1 MAIATA
7 IMGGAQA
14 VTGIA
19 GGISKFF
26 EGRKMQKWAQDKIE
40 HFQWQDLENVYK
52 NNQVSTLGADLQRE
66 ENART
71 SSTAVDALRE
81 GGNRALVGGLGR
93 IVANNNMVNRQI
105 GANLDEQ
112 QKAIDM
118 AKSSDDA
125 RIRDMVET
133 RQSNELQG
141 YGQMMNVGMGMKYA
155 GTGDVVNGLGMAAST
170 MGTAKAMKDGTGMW
184 SKQGSGMLDVSE
196 GELTPLTGKQMG
208 VQLPNT
214 QFQSPSL
221 NFSGMSGGMGY
232 GNTDMSQIWNQI
244 QSINNRPR

>member
-1 MAIATA
+1 MATATA

-14 VTGIA
+14 TTGIA

-141 YGQMMNVGMGMKYA
+141 YGQMMNVGMGMKY
-155 GTGDVVNGLGMAAST
+155 GGIGDVVNGLGMAAST

-184 SKQGSGMLDVSE
+184 GKTDRSYQNTTNSPINSTAPTVESA
-196 GELTPLTGKQMG
+196 PQNTGFIYPTYSAG
-208 VQLPNT
+208 Y
-214 QFQSPSL
+214 
-221 NFSGMSGGMGY
+221 GMSGGMGY

-244 QSINNRPR
+244 

>member
-1 MAIATA
+1 MAVATA
-7 IMGGAQA
+7 ITGGLQA
-14 VTGIA
+14 ATGIA

-112 QKAIDM
+112 QKTIDM

-141 YGQMMNVGMGMKYA
+141 YGQMMNVGMGMKY
-155 GTGDVVNGLGMAAST
+155 GGIGDVVNGLGSAAST
-170 MGTAKAMKDGTGMW
+170 FNTTKAMM
-184 SKQGSGMLDVSE
+184 SGGAQAGGQSMGAMES
-196 GELTPLTGKQMG
+196 LTPLASKQMG

-221 NFSGMSGGMGY
+221 NFSGMSGGLGY